1 MLLLAYIY
9 VYHRNL
15 YTIYT
20 FYNVFYLYSLYFRKD
35 MSLRKI
41 SNLLNIDFK
50 ICLMHDNSEFI
61 YNQWLWYRKF
71 LECIYSSISLRDWK
85 INHFLWNPRYANILR
100 NRGSPMLHVSILRQ
114 RTSSLFAI
122 LRSSFFLLLAP
133 FLFSSLL
140 GFRYAPRTRNRVETH
155 HESGPME

>member
-1 MLLLAYIY
+1 MYII
-9 VYHRNL
+9 V
-15 YTIYT
+15 IYIR
-20 FYNVFYLYSLYFRKD
+20 FICFIMCFIYSLYFRKD
-35 MSLRKI
+35 MSLGKI

-61 YNQWLWYRKF
+61 YNQWQWYRKF
-71 LECIYSSISLRDWK
+71 LECTYSSISLRDWK

-100 NRGSPMLHVSILRQ
+100 NRGSLMLHVSILRQ

-140 GFRYAPRTRNRVETH
+140 SFRYAPRTRNRVETH